1 MASRAAKDSVMD
13 PDMKRNMNVVNVHD
27 VEYMALYNGSYT
39 LDALTSLTGMP
50 LDRLHYKPK
59 ELNRIIKKNL

>member
-1 MASRAAKDSVMD
+1 
-13 PDMKRNMNVVNVHD
+13 MNVVNVHD

-39 LDALTSLTGMP
+39 LDALTRLTGMT

-59 ELNRIIKKNL
+59 ELNQIIKKNL